1 MRRKVMLFFLSAG
14 LAAAEVHSL
23 TLEQTLDLASR
34 QSPDV
39 VLARL
44 DQQRAQ
50 ADVKVATDPFR
61 PKLYGGSGLA
71 YTAGYPNTIDGNAPS
86 LFEAKTVMS
95 LFNRPKSYEL
105 AATKELVH
113 GAQYGAQAKTDDVA
127 YRAADLFL
135 TARQAEHDG
144 AMLASEV
151 PTLQKVLEVV
161 NASALE
167 GHQLPLEVKRAK
179 VNLAVSQQRLDAL
192 RMDGDYDEMMLAV
205 LLGFSATDRVKP
217 VDSPM
222 EFQFTPRSETDA
234 ADAAL
239 RNNKELEQIRSNV
252 LAKELYRRSYRA
264 NRLPQVDLVAQYSL
278 FARFNYSQYFQKF
291 QSNNGQLGASI
302 TIPLLTGSAS
312 KGYEA
317 QAEID
322 MQKLRIQA
330 NQVRNRVLVDTRRA
344 YQEWEKAKEI
354 RDLARMQ
361 LDLARE
367 DMTVALAQNGEGRLP
382 ISQLEQK
389 RLEENDRWMGLYDAD
404 TQVTRAKLAIL
415 RQMGTLLAV
424 VRAAGVAVPAAH
436 P

>member
-1 MRRKVMLFFLSAG
+1 MRREVLLFLLCAG
-14 LAAAEVHSL
+14 LANAEVHSL
-23 TLEQTLDLASR
+23 TLDQTLDLASR

-39 VLARL
+39 TLARL

-61 PKLYGGSGLA
+61 PKVYGGSGLA

-86 LFEAKTVMS
+86 LFEAKTIMS
-95 LFNRPKSYEL
+95 LFNQPKRYEL
-105 AATKELVH
+105 AAARELVH
-113 GAQYGAQAKTDDVA
+113 GAQFGAQGKADDVA

-135 TARQAEHDG
+135 TARQAEHDR
-144 AMLASEV
+144 AMLANEL
-151 PTLQKVLEVV
+151 PTLQKVLDVV
-161 NASALE
+161 NAGAQE

-205 LLGFSATDRVKP
+205 LLGFPATDRVKP
-217 VDSPM
+217 ADSPM
-222 EFQFTPRSETDA
+222 TFQFTPQSETEA

-239 RNNKELEQIRSNV
+239 RNNKELSQIRSNV

-278 FARFNYSQYFQKF
+278 FARYNYSQYFQKF
-291 QSNNGQLGASI
+291 QQNNGQLGASI

-322 MQKLRIQA
+322 MQKLQIQA
-330 NQVRNRVLVDTRRA
+330 GQVRNRVIVDTRRA
-344 YQEWEKAKEI
+344 YQQWEKAKEI

-382 ISQLEQK
+382 LSQLEEK

-404 TQVTRAKLAIL
+404 TQVTRAELAIL

-424 VRAAGVAVPAAH
+424 VRGVGAVAAATH